1 MLPSGQRLADDNIY
15 LQNDRFQKPKEIFKL
30 IAARIMAL
38 PGAGTPLDILDVG
51 CATGELLFHLGQV
64 LGPHHKYTGVDV
76 SGAMLKLAK
85 TMVPAAEFS
94 ALDISADA
102 GEFARAHDVVICSG
116 VLGIFDDLT
125 VPLRNL
131 LKLCKP
137 GGVILAFTDVNETDI
152 DLISRYRRV
161 GEANAPWETGW
172 NIFSKRTIKTIAIEA
187 ENKCRV
193 NFLDFELPFDVP
205 ENADP
210 MRNWTIK
217 IDERRLC
224 TNGAGLLLREKL
236 IEIYK

>member
-15 LQNDRFQKPKEIFKL
+15 LQNDRFHKPKEIHKF
-30 IAARIMAL
+30 IAARITAL
-38 PGAGTPLDILDVG
+38 PGAGTPLEILDVG
-51 CATGELLFHLGQV
+51 CATGELLFHLGRV
-64 LGPHHKYTGVDV
+64 LGPHHKYSGVDV

-94 ALDISADA
+94 VLDISAEIA
-102 GEFARAHDVVICSG
+102 EFARAHDVVICSG

-125 VPLRNL
+125 VPLGNL

-137 GGVILAFTDVNETDI
+137 GGVVLGIIDVNECDI

-172 NIFSKRTIKTIAIEA
+172 NIFSKRTIETIAKNCA
-187 ENKCRV
+187 DKCQI
-193 NFLDFELPFDVP
+193 NFIDFEMSFDIP
-205 ENADP
+205 ESVDP
-210 MRNWTIK
+210 MRCWTVK
-217 IDERRLC
+217 INDKRLK
-224 TNGAGLLLREKL
+224 TNGAGLLLRTKL

>member
-15 LQNDRFQKPKEIFKL
+15 LQNARFHKPKEIFKF

-38 PGAGTPLDILDVG
+38 PRAVTPLDILDVG
-51 CATGELLFHLGQV
+51 CATGELLFHLGRV
-64 LGPHHKYTGVDV
+64 LGPHHKYSGVDV

-94 ALDISADA
+94 ELDIAA
-102 GEFARAHDVVICSG
+102 ERGEFARAHDVVVCCG
-116 VLGIFDDLT
+116 VLGIFDDPT

-137 GGVILAFTDVNETDI
+137 GGVVLASTDLNESNI
-152 DLISRYRRV
+152 DLVSRYRRV

-172 NIFSKRTIKTIAIEA
+172 NIFSTQTIATIA
-187 ENKCRV
+187 HNAANDCQI
-193 NFLDFELPFDVP
+193 NFIDFEMPFDIP
-205 ENADP
+205 ESADP
-210 MRNWTIK
+210 MRNWTVNIYG
-217 IDERRLC
+217 RRLC

-236 IEIYK
+236 IEIFK